1 MKFIGRITA
10 FIDKKSSGLPK
21 DSTAI
26 VSQVGA
32 IDKTR
37 LSEKIGTLKNSD
49 IQEIDDGLRLILSLG

>member
-10 FIDKKSSGLPK
+10 FIDKESSGLPK

-26 VSQVGA
+26 VSQVSA
-32 IDKTR
+32 IDKAR

-49 IQEIDDGLRLILSLG
+49 IQEIDDGLRLILSL